1 MVSYIK
7 IESEISSEDAKDI
20 IKKSKEEVDKLL
32 QKTDEEISVRV
43 QEAKEM
49 GTKKGYEKSQ
59 ELKDKLAKLEVLVL
73 SEVKD
78 GVVQT
83 AFSVAEDILNAS
95 VNVFPS
101 AVLSIT
107 QTALSEIPDT
117 THIWLRVNPVDAP
130 IFVQNKQKII
140 DGLERVKEIDIRED
154 KQVGRGGVLI
164 QTESGVIDAQIKTQI
179 EEMARLL
186 GV

>member
-1 MVSYIK
+1 MVSDIK
-7 IESEISSEDAKDI
+7 IESEIASEEAKNI
-20 IKKSKEEVDKLL
+20 IQKAREEVEKLL
-32 QKTDEEISVRV
+32 KKTDEEISLKV
-43 QEAKEM
+43 QEAKAI

-59 ELKDKLAKLEVLVL
+59 ELKEKLAKLETLIL

-78 GVVQT
+78 GVVQA
-83 AFSVAEDILNAS
+83 AFGVAENILNAS
-95 VNVFPS
+95 VDTFPS
-101 AVLSIT
+101 AVLSIA
-107 QTALSEIPDT
+107 QTALSELPDV
-117 THIWLRVNPVDAP
+117 THIWLRVNPLDMP

-140 DGLERVKEIDIRED
+140 EGLERVKDIDIRED